1 MKQLSLLILFCAG
14 LLGLWSCT
22 EDTFVEPLQLATVRG
37 QVLVNATRQPVRDA
51 LVRISPGGRITE
63 TDSTGNFR
71 FDSVL
76 AGRYT
81 ITVTKEPY
89 RTEVATVEADVQLIS
104 QVTVLLIE
112 DKSQNRA
119 PTPPTSVT
127 PMSGTVNVPSTLTLK
142 WKATD
147 PNRDT
152 LRYDVNLF
160 REGSTTPTRSFT
172 GLLADSVVVDNL
184 DYMTTYIWQV
194 TVRDGVNTVNSAL
207 FSFRTAAFPDLP
219 YLFVRRVNGQFQI
232 FATGPSPAET
242 RQLTQTGSNWRP
254 IASPNRQQI
263 AFISNRDTELHLYV
277 MNMDGSNLRQVTSV
291 PVAGL
296 WATDLSFC
304 WSPDGTQ
311 LLYPSNARLY
321 AVRTDGTGLRTVS
334 TAPTGRFFAGC
345 DWTGQGNRIAART
358 TAGFYDNEILLIPAS
373 GGAATTVLSRPN
385 NRVGNPAFSPDG
397 ARLVLSIDLGTLQNE
412 QGRQLDARIFLLE
425 LASGALTDLSSIRT
439 ENQNQTSKPVGTND
453 LEPRFSPNGARV
465 IFTNTDNT
473 NTGTRTIQTMDIDG
487 RNRQQTIQQG
497 EMPYWR

>member
-1 MKQLSLLILFCAG
+1 
-14 LLGLWSCT
+14 
-22 EDTFVEPLQLATVRG
+22 
-37 QVLVNATRQPVRDA
+37 
-51 LVRISPGGRITE
+51 
-63 TDSTGNFR
+63 
-71 FDSVL
+71 
-76 AGRYT
+76 
-81 ITVTKEPY
+81 
-89 RTEVATVEADVQLIS
+89 
-104 QVTVLLIE
+104 
-112 DKSQNRA
+112 
-119 PTPPTSVT
+119 
-127 PMSGTVNVPSTLTLK
+127 
-142 WKATD
+142 
-147 PNRDT
+147 
-152 LRYDVNLF
+152 
-160 REGSTTPTRSFT
+160 
-172 GLLADSVVVDNL
+172 
-184 DYMTTYIWQV
+184 
-194 TVRDGVNTVNSAL
+194 
-207 FSFRTAAFPDLP
+207 
-219 YLFVRRVNGQFQI
+219 
-232 FATGPSPAET
+232 
-242 RQLTQTGSNWRP
+242 
-254 IASPNRQQI
+254 
-263 AFISNRDTELHLYV
+263 
-277 MNMDGSNLRQVTSV
+277 MNMDGSNMRQVTSV

>member
-1 MKQLSLLILFCAG
+1 MKKLNLLILFFLG

-22 EDTFVEPLQLATVRG
+22 EETFVDPLQLATVRG
-37 QVLVNATRQPVRDA
+37 QVLVSATRLPVRDA
-51 LVRISPGGRITE
+51 LVRISPGGRIAE

-76 AGRYT
+76 AGKYT

-104 QVTVLLIE
+104 QVTVLLIT
-112 DKSQNRA
+112 DNSQNRA

-127 PMSGTVNVPSTLTLK
+127 PTSGTVNVPNTLTLK
-142 WKATD
+142 WRATD

-152 LRYDVNLF
+152 LRYDVNLY

-232 FATGPSPAET
+232 FTTGSSLAET

-254 IASPNRQQI
+254 IVSPNRQQV
-263 AFISNRDTELHLYV
+263 AFISNRDTELHLYT
-277 MNMDGSNLRQVTSV
+277 MNIDGSNIRQVTSV
-291 PVAGL
+291 PVAGISN
-296 WATDLSFC
+296 TDLSFC

-321 AVRTDGTGLRTVS
+321 AVRTDGTGLRTVA

-358 TAGFYDNEILLIPAS
+358 TTGFYDNEILLIPANGTS
-373 GGAATTVLSRPN
+373 TAVLTRPN
-385 NRVGNPAFSPDG
+385 NRVGNPVFSPDG
-397 ARLVLSIDLGTLQNE
+397 TRLVLPIDLGTLQNE
-412 QGRQLDARIFLLE
+412 QGRQLDARLFLIE
-425 LASGALTDLSSIRT
+425 LAGNTITDLSSIRT
-439 ENQNQTSKPVGTND
+439 DNQNQTNKPAGTND
-453 LEPRFSPNGARV
+453 LEPRFSPNGSRL

-473 NTGTRTIQTMDIDG
+473 NTGARTIQVMDIDG
-487 RNRQQTIQQG
+487 RNRQQAIQQG